1 VNAGASLSLISVG
14 VEERFT
20 LRTASPGDL
29 DALKRVRDESA
40 RHACGAVYSPAQ
52 LAAWLARP
60 LPAKMRALIDSA
72 CVLVAMSDGE
82 IVGYGAIDLATAEIE
97 AVFVAPGAMGS
108 GLGRRLLHQL
118 EDIARA
124 NDVRA
129 LSLSA
134 SLNAVPFYR
143 RAGYVTTSRGQFP
156 LDEHQF
162 LEFERMEKRG

>member
-1 VNAGASLSLISVG
+1 MNAGTGGSPISIG
-14 VEERFT
+14 ARERWT
-20 LRTASPGDL
+20 LRAAVPGDL

-60 LPAKMRALIDSA
+60 LPAKMRALIDAA
-72 CVLVAMSDGE
+72 CVLVAESDGE
-82 IVGYGAIDLATAEIE
+82 IIGYGAIDLATAEIE
-97 AVFVAPGAMGS
+97 AVFVAPRAMGS
-108 GLGRRLLHQL
+108 GLGLRLLHQL

-124 NDVRA
+124 GDVRA

-143 RAGYVTTSRGQFP
+143 RAGYVTTSLGRFP

>member
-1 VNAGASLSLISVG
+1 MNAGTGGSPISIG
-14 VEERFT
+14 ARERWT
-20 LRTASPGDL
+20 LRAAVPGDL

-60 LPAKMRALIDSA
+60 LPAKMRALIDA
-72 CVLVAMSDGE
+72 ECVLVAESDGE

-97 AVFVAPGAMGS
+97 AVFVAPRAMGS

-124 NDVRA
+124 GDVRA

-143 RAGYVTTSRGQFP
+143 RAGYVTTSLGRFP